1 LPIPLISKR
10 STIVDVKRKL
20 VKKQVDH
27 TLPIAA
33 GQVDLNKADYEVVH

>member
-1 LPIPLISKR
+1 MLKESSL
-10 STIVDVKRKL
+10 
-20 VKKQVDH
+20 KQVDH